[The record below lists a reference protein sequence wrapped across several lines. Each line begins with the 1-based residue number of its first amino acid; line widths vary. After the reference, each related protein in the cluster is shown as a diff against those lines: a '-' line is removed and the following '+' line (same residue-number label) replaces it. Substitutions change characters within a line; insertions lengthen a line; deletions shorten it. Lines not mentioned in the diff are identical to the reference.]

1 MIYLAPSVLSADFAN
16 LGQDIKKV
24 ESTGFLHVDVM
35 DGHFVPN
42 ISLGFPVIKA
52 IRDNY
57 SGIMDV
63 HLMISNP
70 DDYIKDFKDVGADI
84 LTVHVEATVHLHRT
98 VQSIKAMGMKAG
110 VAINPATPV
119 SCLENIIEDVD
130 LVLIMSVNPG
140 FGGQKFIP
148 SAIKKVQQVKQLAMG
163 RDIMIQVD
171 GGIDVNNVASVLDA
185 GANVVV
191 AGSAVFGVPD
201 ITKRIAEFNEV
212 FARYE
217 Q

>member
-24 ESTGFLHVDVM
+24 EQTGFLHVDVM

-70 DDYIKDFKDVGADI
+70 DDYIKEFKAVGADI
-84 LTVHVEATVHLHRT
+84 LTVHAEATKHLHRT
-98 VQSIKAMGMKAG
+98 VQSIKSMDMKAG

-119 SCLENIIEDVD
+119 SSLEDIVEDVD
-130 LVLIMSVNPG
+130 LVLVMSVNPG

-148 SAIKKVQQVKQLAMG
+148 TAIKKVQQVKQLAVG

-185 GANVVV
+185 GANVIV
-191 AGSAVFGVPD
+191 AGSAVFDAPD